1 MARIQESSEIN
12 ILKIKEFLGLNE
24 NPDGDTNI
32 KTGELSEMRNFRITR
47 EKHLQIRPGQKTILN
62 LRSAWDAWA
71 AEQNTAPDN
80 ANPHFC
86 GAWQGVIGG
95 AEHIIAAFGGVL
107 FDVGLAAGTATAIGT
122 CTEDKTTFFGFG
134 NKVYMLNGHEYMSWD
149 GAPEH
154 TFAEVDGYI
163 PTVYTAM
170 TPNGA
175 GTMLENV
182 NRLTGKRKVKY
193 SPDGSATV
201 FYLPEKEVDE
211 VISVEGTDK
220 TWTLDGAKGTVTFAS
235 APDKGV
241 NTVVIVYRK
250 GNGERAQVTQMRF
263 AEFFNGATDTRVFL
277 YGDGTNKTIYSGMDL
292 DKSAPSAEYFPDLYE
307 AAIGDENTPITALIR
322 HHSRLLAFKPSSAW
336 SVDYNITTTAS
347 GGVTTAFY
355 IIPVNRQFGNE
366 TPGQVQLLE
375 NNPLTM
381 DGKSIYQ
388 WKATTSSG
396 NVTSDDRN
404 VSRLSDRV
412 KSTVSG
418 FNFAETITFN
428 RKGENEYWF
437 LCGGKALILNYASNA
452 WYLYTNMP
460 FKQMLEIDGE
470 AYGFAADGK
479 VLHVSR
485 QYRNDDG
492 EDIDAYAA
500 TGSMDFDKDWLLK
513 YSPMIFV
520 AIQPESGARISVTVE
535 TNRRSDYPEKLV
547 SAGLST
553 LAHVNFAHFSFG
565 TNRKPQV
572 RRVKMK
578 VKKATFYKLIY
589 KSCSASATATVLET
603 DVKLRYAGNVK

>member
-62 LRSAWDAWA
+62 LRAAWDAWA
-71 AEQNTAPDN
+71 AEQETAPDN

-86 GAWQGVIGG
+86 GAWHGALNG
-95 AEHIIAAFGGVL
+95 AEHIVAAFGGVL
-107 FDVGLAAGTATAIGT
+107 FDVGLGAGTTTVIGT

-149 GAPEH
+149 GEPEH
-154 TFAEVDGYI
+154 TFAEVEGYI

-193 SPDGSATV
+193 SPDGSSTV
-201 FYLPEKEVDE
+201 FQLPEKEVDE
-211 VISVEGTDK
+211 IVSVEGTDK
-220 TWTLDGAKGTVTFAS
+220 AWTLDSAKGTVTFAS

-241 NTVVIVYRK
+241 NSVVIVYRK
-250 GNGERAQVTQMRF
+250 GDGERAQVTQMRF

-292 DKSAPSAEYFPDLYE
+292 DKGAPSAEYFPDLYE

-336 SVDYNITTTAS
+336 SIDYNIVTTGT

-366 TPGQVQLLE
+366 APGQVQLLE

-381 DGKSIYQ
+381 DGKTIYQ
-388 WKATTSSG
+388 WKSTTSSG

-412 KSTVSG
+412 RSTVSG
-418 FNFAETITFN
+418 FDFSQTVTFN

-437 LCGGKALILNYASNA
+437 LYGRKALILNYVSNA
-452 WYLYTNMP
+452 WYLYDNIP
-460 FKQMLEIDGE
+460 FRQMLEVEGE
-470 AYGFAADGK
+470 TYGFAEDGR
-479 VLHVSR
+479 VLHISR

-589 KSCSASATATVLET
+589 KSCSTSATATVLET